1 MALADL
7 AEEVTIPFYYFK
19 IMQVYFI
26 AKLACKASYKLHNI
40 PIIGHD
46 MLPVLVVVYLIYKVN
61 VT

>member
-19 IMQVYFI
+19 IMQVHFI

-46 MLPVLVVVYLIYKVN
+46 MLPSSSVPYI
-61 VT
+61 

>member
-46 MLPVLVVVYLIYKVN
+46 LLPSSTSSIPYI
-61 VT
+61 